1 MLRPYWL
8 RFYLVTCLALPGLAV
23 SALGQALVRQV
34 NLYELSRRAG
44 VIVHGRIVE
53 VRVEGHPDYRNVP
66 TLVVALSVIENVR
79 GAKGKRVMFRQY
91 APAARLRSG
100 HGATQAGKYSTAE
113 YQMGQ
118 ELVLFLYPESQY
130 GLTSPVGAGQGRFR
144 VLREAS
150 GGALIVNEAGNR
162 GLFENVAT
170 SAKQSGVSLSGVEQ
184 RMMLARPGS
193 PVELSTF
200 LGLVKRLGGGGQP

>member
-8 RFYLVTCLALPGLAV
+8 RFCLVTCLALPGLAV

-44 VIVHGRIVE
+44 GIVHGRIVE

-66 TLVVALSVIENVR
+66 TLVVGVSVIENVR
-79 GAKGKRVMFRQY
+79 GAKGKRIAFRQY

-100 HGATQAGKYSTAE
+100 HVATQAGKYTVE

-144 VLREAS
+144 VLRDAS
-150 GGALIVNEAGNR
+150 GGVLIVNEAGNR

-170 SAKQSGVSLSGVEQ
+170 RAKQSGVSLSGAEQ
-184 RMMLARPGS
+184 RMLARPGS